1 MSLRSDRHFWSRA
14 ISGVVAANVVAAL
27 LASCSSSPA
36 AVGGA
41 AQSSNEVDVA
51 ESEQEAIESVP
62 PTTVRAPATSTAVS
76 STSSP
81 STSTTSTSTS
91 TTLPLTLETLRLSE
105 TGVGPVAFGAPM
117 AEVFE
122 VIAPLLGGVEND
134 TVMEYPVERGSRHYD
149 EYEDYSFE
157 FPFSRELCFGN
168 WLCLLAAG
176 ETIDTLALVGWSQNN
191 SSEALATDSGL
202 SLGLSLAEVGEV
214 DLGWVCYGFASGRL
228 GEIELGL
235 TSLGEPFI
243 SFDDEGRFVDGSPDP
258 SEVIITRMAAGV
270 RPVSEFNDC

>member
-1 MSLRSDRHFWSRA
+1 
-14 ISGVVAANVVAAL
+14 
-27 LASCSSSPA
+27 
-36 AVGGA
+36 
-41 AQSSNEVDVA
+41 
-51 ESEQEAIESVP
+51 
-62 PTTVRAPATSTAVS
+62 
-76 STSSP
+76 
-81 STSTTSTSTS
+81 
-91 TTLPLTLETLRLSE
+91 
-105 TGVGPVAFGAPM
+105 
-117 AEVFE
+117 
-122 VIAPLLGGVEND
+122 
-134 TVMEYPVERGSRHYD
+134 MEYPVERGSRHYD